1 LKKTNHSTLLF
12 IFTFMATIGHAQ
24 IHSVSYKMKNY
35 TLFTNNT
42 SATPANDKFLQG
54 VEIAYT
60 HGLTRY
66 LDLYVPLRLGVPAFK
81 SGTSVLQGNWG
92 FDPSLIGKYDN
103 GGFLVPYATLGLSG
117 ENVEKTWN
125 WGALIGGGLNFRVL
139 ENTFLTVGT
148 AYRASF
154 AAQRSSWQ
162 HSLGMIFPVGGV
174 NPEPSMKEK
183 EKAIN
188 EAAAER
194 LKEEARAKAQRAAE
208 AEVQKITD
216 KAKMEAEK
224 VKMEAEAKVQAE
236 KAQAEAE
243 IQRRAAEKAQK
254 QLEAE
259 ARAKAEKEQLE
270 AEAKKKMPVTPPPS
284 PTSTTVV
291 TTNPSTFTTTT
302 ITTTTVTSSEPFT
315 LSEMEQEA
323 MTDAVQGVKFEKSS
337 AEILKSSYG
346 VLDKVVKVLKENKKL
361 RLKIEGH
368 TDARGNEPT
377 NIKLSQQRA
386 SACMAYLVAKGIS
399 ASRLTAKGFGSAVPI
414 ADNETVEGRAINR
427 RVEFTP
433 N

>member
-1 LKKTNHSTLLF
+1 LKKTNHLILMFLLMLTT
-12 IFTFMATIGHAQ
+12 TFGYAQ
-24 IHSVSYKMKNY
+24 IHSVSYKLKNY
-35 TLFTNNT
+35 TLFTNN
-42 SATPANDKFLQG
+42 SAATATNDNFLQG

-60 HGLTRY
+60 HGLNRY
-66 LDLYVPLRLGVPAFK
+66 LDVYVPLRLGVPAFK

-92 FDPSLIGKYDN
+92 FDPSVIGKYDN

-117 ENVEKTWN
+117 ENVGKTSN

-139 ENTFLTVGT
+139 DNTFLSIGT
-148 AYRASF
+148 AYRSSF

-174 NPEPSMKEK
+174 NLEPSMKEK

-194 LKEEARAKAQRAAE
+194 LREEARAKAQRAAE
-208 AEVQKITD
+208 AEAQKITD

-224 VKMEAEAKVQAE
+224 AKMEVEAKAQAE

-270 AEAKKKMPVTPPPS
+270 AEAKKKMPVTPPPPS
-284 PTSTTVV
+284 TTTVV

-315 LSEMEQEA
+315 LNEMEQEA
-323 MTDAVQGVKFEKSS
+323 MSDAVQGVKFEKSS

-386 SACMAYLVAKGIS
+386 SACMAYLVSKGIS